1 MDPQVFFNVVGGGA
15 LAALGWFART
25 LYAAI
30 EGLKADL
37 SEHKVVVARDYVSN
51 RDLDE
56 IKSALV
62 RIEAAVH
69 AKADR

>member
-1 MDPQVFFNVVGGGA
+1 MDPQHFFNLVGGSA

-30 EGLKADL
+30 EKLKGDL
-37 SEHKVVVARDYVSN
+37 NDHKIIVARDYVSN
-51 RDLDE
+51 HDLDE
-56 IKSALV
+56 IKTTLV